1 MSEEK
6 KYAGVSPEGDF
17 YRALRNMLLCFDAL
31 EDENIPIDEYPHNVF
46 AKYYIDRIRAL
57 YKDGKLHPISF
68 MHIPFEMA
76 NGKRESIEEPVK
88 QKYLCYINLLIEQY
102 ELTAQEQI
110 SEKIGRIYQNE
121 TKTASDIKRHLES
134 YKELKG
140 EKVFEFNTY
149 SGWKEWNPRNWKIDA
164 NEQQI
169 ASIEEL
175 EQIGKEFVF
184 SYAMARLASI
194 CKAQAEKE
202 PFKKE
207 WIPYFWGMT
216 DAEKIYNRDSS
227 NTDLEKLRNFLQKD
241 YAVIFENDRKLS
253 IEYLKENLKFFN
265 PCDMTLEEMN
275 KYFICSIILCKEDKE
290 KPEQD
295 FFKQVCLLGRL
306 NRIHCYPICFIE
318 CEKKEDQE
326 NLRLK
331 IKALKEIILGKKIKF
346 PDEKKIK
353 NIEDDWSRTVS
364 FLGTKNPFK
373 ILFPIFCNL
382 FEFDQ
387 QYENRK
393 ATGNREQMDK
403 NRNSVEY
410 AKTSHVILDWI
421 AYPLNS
427 KTDEKHRCFELI
439 IALICLYSSNPQKY
453 NETLISMGENIFSQL
468 KASFEEPEKKLA
480 LVKKMNESIIP
491 EIISFIATLERFAY
505 PIKIEKTIGPTDLPT
520 IVNRSFFVNNKEN
533 SSIMFFRFNG
543 LMGSIFKHPT
553 IVKFITIADYTKN
566 MEWLEDFKTI
576 IPKIQP
582 FLLSGVIKETK
593 DKIKPE
599 LLDLS
604 NRALNGQQMDP
615 YALLQKFATMQNDS
629 AQSGKINLEN
639 CNPE

>member
-6 KYAGVSPEGDF
+6 KYTGVSPEGDF
-17 YRALRNMLLCFDAL
+17 YRALRNMLLSFDAL
-31 EDENIPIDEYPHNVF
+31 EDENIPIDEYPHNDF

-57 YKDGKLHPISF
+57 HNEGSLHPITF

-76 NGKRESIEEPVK
+76 KGERTSIKEPVK
-88 QKYLCYINLLIEQY
+88 QKHLCYINLLTKQY

-110 SEKIGRIYQNE
+110 SKKIGKKYQNE
-121 TKTASDIKRHLES
+121 KKNTSDIKRHLEL

-140 EKVFEFNTY
+140 EKVFEFSTY
-149 SGWKEWNPRNWKIDA
+149 SGWKGWNPRNWKIDG

-175 EQIGKEFVF
+175 EQIGKEFEF
-184 SYAMARLASI
+184 SYAMARLASL
-194 CKAQAEKE
+194 CKAQTEKE
-202 PFKKE
+202 AFKEK
-207 WIPYFWGMT
+207 WIPYFWGMAGA
-216 DAEKIYNRDSS
+216 DKIYNPDSS
-227 NTDLEKLRNFLQKD
+227 NTDLEKLKVFLQKD
-241 YAVIFENDRKLS
+241 YANIFKSTRDSS
-253 IEYLKENLKFFN
+253 IKYLKENLKFFN
-265 PCDMTLEEMN
+265 PHNMTFEEMN
-275 KYFICSIILCKEDKE
+275 KFFICSIILCKEDKE
-290 KPEQD
+290 KPEQV
-295 FFKQVCLLGRL
+295 FFKHVCLLGRL

-318 CEKKEDQE
+318 SEKEEDQE

-331 IKALKEIILGKKIKF
+331 IKALKEIILSGKIIF

-353 NIEDDWSRTVS
+353 NIEDDWSLSLS

-427 KTDEKHRCFELI
+427 KTDGNHRCFELI

-468 KASFEEPEKKLA
+468 KTSFEEPEKKLA
-480 LVKKMNESIIP
+480 LVKKMNVSIIP
-491 EIISFIATLERFAY
+491 EIISFIGTLERFAY
-505 PIKIEKTIGPTDLPT
+505 PIKIEKTIGPTDLPI
-520 IVNRSFFVNNKEN
+520 IVNRSYFVENKEN

-566 MEWLEDFKTI
+566 MAWLEDFKTI
-576 IPKIQP
+576 IPKILP
-582 FLLSGVIKETK
+582 FLLIGLIKENI
-593 DKIKPE
+593 DKINPE
-599 LLDLS
+599 LLDIS
-604 NRALNGQQMDP
+604 KKALNGQQMNP
-615 YALLQKFATMQNDS
+615 HTLLQKFVTMQNDS

>member
-6 KYAGVSPEGDF
+6 KHTGVSPEGDF

-57 YKDGKLHPISF
+57 YKEEDLHPISF

-140 EKVFEFNTY
+140 ERVFEFNTY
-149 SGWKEWNPRNWKIDA
+149 NGWKEWNPSKWKIDTKA
-164 NEQQI
+164 QQI
-169 ASIEEL
+169 ITIEEL
-175 EQIGKEFVF
+175 EQIGKEFEF
-184 SYAMARLASI
+184 SYAMARLASL
-194 CKAQAEKE
+194 CEAQKDKE
-202 PFKKE
+202 PFKEK
-207 WIPYFWGMT
+207 WIPYFWGMAGA
-216 DAEKIYNRDSS
+216 DKIYNPDSS
-227 NTDLEKLRNFLQKD
+227 NTDLEKLKDFLQKD
-241 YAVIFENDRKLS
+241 YAVIVENDRELS

-265 PCDMTLEEMN
+265 PYNMTLEEMN

-290 KPEQD
+290 KPEPG

-306 NRIHCYPICFIE
+306 NKIHCYPICFIE
-318 CEKKEDQE
+318 SEKEEDQE

-353 NIEDDWSRTVS
+353 NIEDNWISKVG
-364 FLGTKNPFK
+364 FLGAKIPFNL
-373 ILFPIFCNL
+373 LFPTICDIFGL
-382 FEFDQ
+382 SQ

-393 ATGNREQMDK
+393 TTGNREQME
-403 NRNSVEY
+403 RNKESVEK
-410 AKTSHVILDWI
+410 AKTSYVILDSI
-421 AYPLNS
+421 EYPLNS
-427 KTDEKHRCFELI
+427 KADKKHRCLELTI
-439 IALICLYSSNPQKY
+439 MLICLYSSNPPKY
-453 NETLISMGENIFSQL
+453 NEVLASMDENILSRL
-468 KASFEEPEKKLA
+468 KAAFEDPEKSLTF
-480 LVKKMNESIIP
+480 VDRVNEGIIP
-491 EIISFIATLERFAY
+491 EIISFIGMLERIAK
-505 PIKIEKTIGPTDLPT
+505 PIKFNKVLEMEDLQR
-520 IVNRSFFVNNKEN
+520 IVSNSHFAEDANN
-533 SSIMFFRFNG
+533 SSVSLFRSRIFSGN
-543 LMGSIFKHPT
+543 IFKHPK
-553 IVKFITIADYTKN
+553 IIKFIT
-566 MEWLEDFKTI
+566 MVDFKKNLAWLDEFRVFVSQIAPKLLLGALKEAGISLDIEAVSTI
-576 IPKIQP
+576 LKENKLTKIDQ
-582 FLLSGVIKETK
+582 IMN
-593 DKIKPE
+593 KISKI
-599 LLDLS
+599 
-604 NRALNGQQMDP
+604 
-615 YALLQKFATMQNDS
+615 S

>member
-6 KYAGVSPEGDF
+6 KHTGVSPEGDF

-57 YKDGKLHPISF
+57 YKEEDLHPISF

-140 EKVFEFNTY
+140 ERVFEFNTY
-149 SGWKEWNPRNWKIDA
+149 NGWKEWNPSKWKIDTKA
-164 NEQQI
+164 QQI
-169 ASIEEL
+169 ITIEEL
-175 EQIGKEFVF
+175 EQIGKEFEF
-184 SYAMARLASI
+184 SYAMARLASL
-194 CKAQAEKE
+194 CEAQKDKE
-202 PFKKE
+202 PFKEK
-207 WIPYFWGMT
+207 WIPYFWGMAGA
-216 DAEKIYNRDSS
+216 DKIYNPDSS
-227 NTDLEKLRNFLQKD
+227 NTDLEKLKDFLQKD
-241 YAVIFENDRKLS
+241 YAVIVENDRELS

-265 PCDMTLEEMN
+265 PYNMTLEEMN

-290 KPEQD
+290 KPEPG

-306 NRIHCYPICFIE
+306 NKIHCYPICFIE
-318 CEKKEDQE
+318 SEKEEDQE

-353 NIEDDWSRTVS
+353 NIEDNWISKVG
-364 FLGTKNPFK
+364 FLGAKIPFNL
-373 ILFPIFCNL
+373 LFPTICDIFGL
-382 FEFDQ
+382 SQ

-393 ATGNREQMDK
+393 TTGNREQME
-403 NRNSVEY
+403 RNKESVEK
-410 AKTSHVILDWI
+410 AKTSYVILDSI
-421 AYPLNS
+421 EYPLNS
-427 KTDEKHRCFELI
+427 KADKKHRCLELTI
-439 IALICLYSSNPQKY
+439 MLICLYSSNPPKY
-453 NETLISMGENIFSQL
+453 NEVLASMDENILSRL
-468 KASFEEPEKKLA
+468 KAAFEDPEKSLTF
-480 LVKKMNESIIP
+480 VDRVNEGIIP
-491 EIISFIATLERFAY
+491 EIISFIGMLERIAK
-505 PIKIEKTIGPTDLPT
+505 PIKFNKVLEMEDLQR
-520 IVNRSFFVNNKEN
+520 IVSNSHFAEDANN
-533 SSIMFFRFNG
+533 SSVSLFRSRIFSGN
-543 LMGSIFKHPT
+543 IFKHPK
-553 IVKFITIADYTKN
+553 IIKFIT
-566 MEWLEDFKTI
+566 MVDFKKNLAWLDEFRVFVSQIAPKLLLGALKEAGISLDIEAVSTI
-576 IPKIQP
+576 LKEQQNKLTKIDQ
-582 FLLSGVIKETK
+582 IMN
-593 DKIKPE
+593 KISKI
-599 LLDLS
+599 
-604 NRALNGQQMDP
+604 
-615 YALLQKFATMQNDS
+615 S

>member
-57 YKDGKLHPISF
+57 YKDGDLHPISF

-149 SGWKEWNPRNWKIDA
+149 RGWKEWNPSKWKIDG

-169 ASIEEL
+169 ASIEDL
-175 EQIGKEFVF
+175 EQIGKEFEF
-184 SYAMARLASI
+184 SYAMARLASL
-194 CKAQAEKE
+194 CEAQKDKE
-202 PFKKE
+202 PFKEK
-207 WIPYFWGMT
+207 WIPYFWGMAGA
-216 DAEKIYNRDSS
+216 DKIYNPDSS
-227 NTDLEKLRNFLQKD
+227 NTDLEKLKDFLQKD
-241 YAVIFENDRKLS
+241 YAVIVENDRELS

-290 KPEQD
+290 KPEPG

-306 NRIHCYPICFIE
+306 NKIHCYPICFIE
-318 CEKKEDQE
+318 SENKEDQE

-331 IKALKEIILGKKIKF
+331 IKALKEIILGKKINF

-353 NIEDDWSRTVS
+353 NIEDDWIRKVG
-364 FLGTKNPFK
+364 FLGAKISFK
-373 ILFPIFCNL
+373 SLFPIICDIFGL
-382 FEFDQ
+382 SQ

-393 ATGNREQMDK
+393 TTGNREQME
-403 NRNSVEY
+403 RNKESVEK
-410 AKTSHVILDWI
+410 AKTSYVILDSI
-421 AYPLNS
+421 EYPLNS
-427 KTDEKHRCFELI
+427 KADKKHRCFELTI
-439 IALICLYSSNPQKY
+439 MLICLYSSNPLKY
-453 NETLISMGENIFSQL
+453 NEVLASMDENILSRL
-468 KASFEEPEKKLA
+468 KAAFEDPEKSLTF
-480 LVKKMNESIIP
+480 VDRVNEGIIP
-491 EIISFIATLERFAY
+491 EIISFIGMLERIAK
-505 PIKIEKTIGPTDLPT
+505 PIKFNKALEMEELQR
-520 IVNRSFFVNNKEN
+520 IVSNSHFAEDANN
-533 SSIMFFRFNG
+533 SSVSLFRSRIFSGN
-543 LMGSIFKHPT
+543 IFKHPK
-553 IVKFITIADYTKN
+553 IIKFIT
-566 MEWLEDFKTI
+566 MVDFKRNLAWLDEFRVFVSQIAPKLLLGALKEAGISLDIEAVSTI
-576 IPKIQP
+576 LKEQQNKLTKIDQ
-582 FLLSGVIKETK
+582 IMN
-593 DKIKPE
+593 KISKI
-599 LLDLS
+599 
-604 NRALNGQQMDP
+604 
-615 YALLQKFATMQNDS
+615 S